1 MLGIS
6 VSSCY
11 IRCIKVESLTTEQI
25 KNQFSG
31 GHLASSSALTV
42 AKMEVFF
49 SGSSLGCKVNGCTV
63 PHHTIYEGDML
74 QHLR

>member
-11 IRCIKVESLTTEQI
+11 IRCIKVESLMTEQI
-25 KNQFSG
+25 KNQFLG

-49 SGSSLGCKVNGCTV
+49 SGSSL
-63 PHHTIYEGDML
+63 
-74 QHLR
+74 R